1 MKLSLTNSIIILNSI
16 FFLIFFIPI
25 LYNIKIVNYIA
36 LQPASIL
43 EGKYLWTFITSMI
56 MHADL
61 IHLLVNMV
69 SLFFIGNLVEKLIG
83 TRRYIWLYL
92 LSGLFAGIF
101 FVGIAYL
108 TSTNLSAY
116 AVGASGAIFGLG
128 GILMFLTPD
137 LPVYLMFIPI
147 PIKMK
152 YAIPILLLAL
162 WALSF
167 SIGLPV
173 GNTAHLGGLVVG
185 ILYGSY
191 LRIRYKKKVMLISR
205 HFR

>member
-1 MKLSLTNSIIILNSI
+1 MKLSLTSSIIILNSV
-16 FFLIFFIPI
+16 FFLIFFIPVFYSK
-25 LYNIKIVNYIA
+25 LAVNYIA
-36 LQPASIL
+36 LQPASII

-69 SLFFIGNLVEKLIG
+69 SLFFIGSLVERLIG

-108 TSTNLSAY
+108 TSANLNAY

-128 GILMFLTPD
+128 GVLMFLTPD

-162 WALSF
+162 WALSL

-173 GNTAHLGGLVVG
+173 GNTAHLGGLIVG
-185 ILYGSY
+185 VLYGSY
-191 LRIRYKKKVMLISR
+191 LRTKYKKKVMMISN